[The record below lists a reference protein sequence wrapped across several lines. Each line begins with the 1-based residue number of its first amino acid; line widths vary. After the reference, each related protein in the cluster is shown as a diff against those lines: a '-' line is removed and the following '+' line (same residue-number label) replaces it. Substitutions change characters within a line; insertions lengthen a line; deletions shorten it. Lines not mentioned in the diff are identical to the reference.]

1 MAYGYQRQGG
11 SNYGGGNQGGGGFQR
26 SYQGNQGGG
35 YQKQLK
41 TPLPPLTPEEYL
53 NEKIDAYLA
62 FTEIIKQRG
71 LDPADFSF
79 YLGGWITSFGIINE
93 KRAKGQE

>member
-1 MAYGYQRQGG
+1 MKLSKEIKEEIKRE
-11 SNYGGGNQGGGGFQR
+11 S
-26 SYQGNQGGG
+26 
-35 YQKQLK
+35 
-41 TPLPPLTPEEYL
+41 EEYL

-79 YLGGWITSFGIINE
+79 YLGGWITSFVITNE

>member
-11 SNYGGGNQGGGGFQR
+11 NNYGGSYQR
-26 SYQGNQGGG
+26 NYQGNQGGG
-35 YQKQLK
+35 SYQKQSK

-79 YLGGWITSFGIINE
+79 YLGGWITSFVITNE